1 MNKESKKQNVMSL
14 LKNQENAYFSNE
26 ILSLKTRNKNNLND
40 NQSFLNKTSNDIKA
54 SNQILVGE
62 TITNMESAKIENN
75 LIVSGKEKRKNNLI
89 NSSTSNKLSL
99 SNKNKNSSL
108 KESLQ
113 NHNKSVIINANALNK
128 IKSDLNS
135 YEKYQHNESLDT
147 NREIEDNNKNIN
159 VENQNQKYEECFFC
173 EKLFTD
179 TEFFENFKCQHFFCR
194 ECGQEFYRNLI
205 NQGQIKNYKCPIFSC
220 KANFSKQFI
229 KSLTAVKF
237 YELKKVDYKKNKNNK
252 STSIRRNISL
262 KVLDSKS
269 LFIQNEEFL
278 KENVIDINNT
288 NNFHKYIKKFAY
300 ECPLCKE
307 FSLYGKIK
315 GSYFICLNCLK
326 KICKYCRKEYNIS
339 HFDKSNIN
347 YCKVYYRIQKQNKE
361 NYCLFILK
369 YVFLTISAFLFI
381 MTYFIGK
388 LKYSYRIKSITKR
401 ILFIILFSVLSIIF
415 TPLSLLLIP
424 YFPIII
430 SI

>member
-14 LKNQENAYFSNE
+14 LKNQENVYE

-99 SNKNKNSSL
+99 SNKNRNSLL

-113 NHNKSVIINANALNK
+113 NHNKSVIINAYALNK

-288 NNFHKYIKKFAY
+288 TSNDKILILIIIFYT
-300 ECPLCKE
+300 
-307 FSLYGKIK
+307 LY
-315 GSYFICLNCLK
+315 
-326 KICKYCRKEYNIS
+326 
-339 HFDKSNIN
+339 
-347 YCKVYYRIQKQNKE
+347 
-361 NYCLFILK
+361 
-369 YVFLTISAFLFI
+369 
-381 MTYFIGK
+381 
-388 LKYSYRIKSITKR
+388 
-401 ILFIILFSVLSIIF
+401 IILIINK
-415 TPLSLLLIP
+415 L
-424 YFPIII
+424 
-430 SI
+430 